1 MKNITIGMVGV
12 GRIGRMHVSNM
23 LAVAENLKDRDINV
37 EVVLAD
43 AMPGFAEKVG
53 ADMGVEAAG
62 SVEKLIE
69 RGVDALF
76 IATSTAGHIDVIRK
90 GIAAGLPMFCEKPI
104 ASDVPE
110 SLEIIREI
118 EAAGA
123 IVQVGHQRRF
133 DVGYLEAKRRFDDG
147 ELGWLHS
154 LKAVS
159 SDATPPPVSYCATS
173 GGIFR
178 DVSLHDF
185 DIIRWLTGQ
194 DIVEIYAKGSNN
206 GDPEIGAVGDVD
218 SGAAVLTLAD
228 GTLATTVTT
237 RYNGAGHDVRL
248 DVMGSKDSAIV
259 GLDEK
264 SAFSSAERGVTF
276 PNGGSHPTFAERFE
290 DAYKNECIA
299 FVELILGERENPCTP
314 EDAVAAAIV
323 ADAAQLSLATGEP
336 VRIPSV
342 RDILD
347 GTAAPVEVRTL
358 QPTN

>member
-53 ADMGVEAAG
+53 ADMGVKAAG

-133 DVGYLEAKRRFDDG
+133 DVGYLEAKRRFDDR

-228 GTLATTVTT
+228 GTLATAVTT

-276 PNGGSHPTFAERFE
+276 PNGESHPTFAERFE

-347 GTAAPVEVRTL
+347 GTAAPVEVRAL